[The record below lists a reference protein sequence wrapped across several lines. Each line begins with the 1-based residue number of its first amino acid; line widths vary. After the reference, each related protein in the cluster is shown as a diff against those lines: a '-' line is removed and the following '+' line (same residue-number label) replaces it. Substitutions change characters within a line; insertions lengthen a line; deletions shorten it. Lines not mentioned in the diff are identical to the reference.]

1 MNAQSL
7 FINEI
12 MPSNV
17 SGIMDDLYDFPDSWV
32 EIYNAGEEPVNIKDF
47 FFSDSKKNK
56 FKWQVPVDC
65 IIQPKDYQILYF
77 DKVDNG
83 LHANFRLD
91 INGSN
96 FFIYDPNGEL
106 VDNITYPKNRFD
118 ISYGRVPDGGED
130 FGMLYVSSPGST
142 NDNTIIT
149 NNICL
154 APQIN
159 TTSCFFTT
167 EAFVEVEILEQDA
180 VTKYTLDGSEPTQNS
195 LSIPDDRFIPITK
208 TSVLKIKS
216 FKQDF
221 IPSQTI
227 SQTIFIDMH
236 VTDLPIVSIGIDSRY
251 LYDNTIGIH
260 ITGTN
265 GIVSNCNPKAH
276 NYFQDWRRPIS
287 VEYYESSHVEKS
299 EINQTAEMRIGGGCT
314 RLAPQKSFIL
324 YSNKRFGNNKFDYD
338 LFKDKSGTET
348 KSFILRAAGND
359 INRAKLRDPFA
370 QSLIANNMNLDLK

>member
-1 MNAQSL
+1 M
-7 FINEI
+7 
-12 MPSNV
+12 
-17 SGIMDDLYDFPDSWV
+17 
-32 EIYNAGEEPVNIKDF
+32 
-47 FFSDSKKNK
+47 
-56 FKWQVPVDC
+56 
-65 IIQPKDYQILYF
+65 
-77 DKVDNG
+77 
-83 LHANFRLD
+83 HANFRLD

-227 SQTIFIDMH
+227 SKTIFIDMH
-236 VTDLPIVSIGIDSRY
+236 VTDLPIVSLSMNPNHLFDEEIGIYVKGVKPS
-251 LYDNTIGIH
+251 
-260 ITGTN
+260 IT
-265 GIVSNCNPKAH
+265 SNSNDA
-276 NYFQDWRRPIS
+276 NYFQEWRRP
-287 VEYYESSHVEKS
+287 VNFEYFESSNVDFSSLNQKG
-299 EINQTAEMRIGGGCT
+299 EIRIGGGAT
-314 RLAPQKSFIL
+314 RMDPQKSFIL
-324 YSNKRFGNNKFDYD
+324 YVNKRFGNSRFNYD
-338 LFKDKSGTET
+338 FFKEKSNNEI
-348 KSFILRAAGND
+348 KSIMLRASGND
-359 INRAKLRDPFA
+359 YKYARLRDPFE
-370 QSLIANNMNLDLK
+370 QTLIANNMNLD